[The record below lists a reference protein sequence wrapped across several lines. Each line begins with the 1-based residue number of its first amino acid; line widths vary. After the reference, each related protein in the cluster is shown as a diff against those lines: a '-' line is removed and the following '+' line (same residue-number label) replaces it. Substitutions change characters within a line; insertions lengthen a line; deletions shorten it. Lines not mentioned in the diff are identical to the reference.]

1 MLTLRVKSVQRPTLL
16 PTCVFPKSLS
26 RGNPIPL
33 FPTQTAVLTVRFQ
46 VTWEQCGANGV
57 IIVVDIVTVVIDGAV
72 IVDICSVVRIV
83 AGRPQPPPAESGS
96 IESPD

>member
-1 MLTLRVKSVQRPTLL
+1 MRSILPPTY
-16 PTCVFPKSLS
+16 VFPKSLS

-33 FPTQTAVLTVRFQ
+33 FPAQTAVLTVRFQ
-46 VTWEQCGANGV
+46 TTWEQCGTDRV

-83 AGRPQPPPAESGS
+83 AGRPQPPPAESG
-96 IESPD
+96 